1 MTEKSIKKFSELT
14 LDELYD
20 ILKLRT
26 DIFVVEQNCPYG
38 ELDNKDKE
46 SIHIF
51 YKDNGEITAYLRII
65 PKFLSYDSV
74 SMGRICVKKEFR
86 SRKLGRVIVK
96 DAIDY
101 IEKEMN
107 EYIITIGAQEYL
119 KDFYASFDFKPISD
133 VYDED
138 GIEHLDMQRKCQ
150 GTPE

>member
-1 MTEKSIKKFSELT
+1 MEKVIKKFSDLT
-14 LDELYD
+14 LNELYG
-20 ILKLRT
+20 IMKLRV

-38 ELDNKDKE
+38 ELDNKDME

-51 YKDNGEITAYLRII
+51 YRENDEIIAYLRII

-74 SMGRICVKKEFR
+74 SMGRICVKQEFR
-86 SRKLGRVIVK
+86 SRKLGREIVK
-96 DAIDY
+96 DAINY
-101 IEKEMN
+101 IEKDME

-138 GIEHLDMQRKCQ
+138 GIKHLDMQRKCL
-150 GTPE
+150 GTTE